1 MQSYLSETESIKIL
15 VSNVNSALTLRC
27 RREQMLIWGKRLHP
41 LRGWRPEA
49 GVPPASPS
57 GTLGAA
63 GGHPPMRPLSP
74 GAGRSCPQGAL
85 HGSRGRS
92 LHCVF
97 AVTVTDCSADGSKLP
112 GKGWAGRGRTCC
124 RTAIGRGP
132 SVLRA
137 QSLCFGQVRTCS
149 LWGVQSKHRLLLP
162 QDGTSREVLTGRF
175 TQCSLRNRSLQA
187 GPTRAGQTV

>member
-1 MQSYLSETESIKIL
+1 
-15 VSNVNSALTLRC
+15 
-27 RREQMLIWGKRLHP
+27 MLIWGKRLHP

-49 GVPPASPS
+49 GVPPGSPS

-92 LHCVF
+92 PHCVF

-112 GKGWAGRGRTCC
+112 GKGWAVSPMG
-124 RTAIGRGP
+124 
-132 SVLRA
+132 
-137 QSLCFGQVRTCS
+137 
-149 LWGVQSKHRLLLP
+149 GVGWAREDLL
-162 QDGTSREVLTGRF
+162 
-175 TQCSLRNRSLQA
+175 
-187 GPTRAGQTV
+187 